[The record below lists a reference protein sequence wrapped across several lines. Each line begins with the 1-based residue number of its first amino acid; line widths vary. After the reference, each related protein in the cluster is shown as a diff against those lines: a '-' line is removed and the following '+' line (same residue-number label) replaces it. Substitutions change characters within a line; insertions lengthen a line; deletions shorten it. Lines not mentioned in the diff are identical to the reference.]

1 MPRYGDKGLSW
12 PRLEPVQRAT
22 GSQAGKFERP
32 LTEFLSHL
40 TTKEKEGFAN
50 EIKLAI
56 IKVKSYRRKAKGD
69 VKMLSDS

>member
-1 MPRYGDKGLSW
+1 VQQVRLIQKGKIGEEVPRYGDKGLSW

-40 TTKEKEGFAN
+40 TTK
-50 EIKLAI
+50 
-56 IKVKSYRRKAKGD
+56 AKFVND
-69 VKMLSDS
+69 ISHK